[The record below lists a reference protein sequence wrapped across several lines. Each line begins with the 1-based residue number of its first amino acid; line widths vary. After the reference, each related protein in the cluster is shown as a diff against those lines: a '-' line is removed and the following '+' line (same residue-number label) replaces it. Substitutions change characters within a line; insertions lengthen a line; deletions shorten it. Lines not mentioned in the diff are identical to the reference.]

1 MRFCWVFFFFF
12 FFFFLHFVFFF
23 FFFSFFFFFFF
34 SFFFLS
40 FFSWCTQR
48 SWLGVKYQLT
58 NCLFVFSEREL
69 NQTCAGF
76 SEHCV
81 NGTTCDPDTKICV
94 TEDGKCCLY
103 AIPGV
108 LSIPFLR
115 LCPTLSRS
123 PFASFCV
130 YLFTCPY
137 LFWHFVQ
144 LLQRLPSLSI
154 HVFPERAVVYR
165 GCRSQGPLCW
175 EPSAT

>member
-1 MRFCWVFFFFF
+1 MLQ
-12 FFFFLHFVFFF
+12 LHA
-23 FFFSFFFFFFF
+23 FFSFLLFFWF
-34 SFFFLS
+34 
-40 FFSWCTQR
+40 TQY

-58 NCLFVFSEREL
+58 DCWFMFSERKLE
-69 NQTCAGF
+69 QPCAGF
-76 SEHCV
+76 SDHCV
-81 NGTTCDPDTKICV
+81 DGTTCDPDTKICV
-94 TEDGKCCLY
+94 TEDGKCCLS

-123 PFASFCV
+123 PFASFYL

-137 LFWHFVQ
+137 LFGHFVQ

-154 HVFPERAVVYR
+154 HLFPERAVVYR
-165 GCRSQGPLCW
+165 GCRSPGPLCW

>member
-1 MRFCWVFFFFF
+1 M
-12 FFFFLHFVFFF
+12 
-23 FFFSFFFFFFF
+23 
-34 SFFFLS
+34 
-40 FFSWCTQR
+40 
-48 SWLGVKYQLT
+48 
-58 NCLFVFSEREL
+58 FSERKLE
-69 NQTCAGF
+69 QSCAGF
-76 SEHCV
+76 SDHCV

-94 TEDGKCCLY
+94 TEDSKCCLF

-123 PFASFCV
+123 LFASFSL

-154 HVFPERAVVYR
+154 HLFPERAVEYR
-165 GCRSQGPLCW
+165 GCRSPGPLC
-175 EPSAT
+175 